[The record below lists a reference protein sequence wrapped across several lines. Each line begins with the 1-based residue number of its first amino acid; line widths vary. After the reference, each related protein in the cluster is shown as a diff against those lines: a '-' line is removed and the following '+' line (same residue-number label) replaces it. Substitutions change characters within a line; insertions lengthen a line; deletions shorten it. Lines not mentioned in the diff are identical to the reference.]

1 MSEAVASQPTAQEPI
16 YDLADEIK
24 LVLHL
29 TRNWMLYGGF
39 SFVVFCTVVGA
50 VKGLFS

>member
-1 MSEAVASQPTAQEPI
+1 MSSAATNT
-16 YDLADEIK
+16 YTLADDVK

-50 VKGLFS
+50 VKGLIN